1 MKYYNNFFVQLKIN
15 ITTPISRTSTF
26 SCYMIMISCVII
38 SCTKQ
43 FVTYSAFITS
53 LRYSFMFYIHEQI
66 FVKMVF
72 YHLFAIFIFFK
83 NCTNKFMDYIFSS
96 VKNNCLADFISKPA
110 RNMCVIFFSIWST
123 VASCEVLLLL
133 LLLLILC
140 ETNSKSA

>member
-15 ITTPISRTSTF
+15 ITTPISRTSIF

-53 LRYSFMFYIHEQI
+53 LRYSFMFYIHEKI

-83 NCTNKFMDYIFSS
+83 NYTNKFMDYIFSS
-96 VKNNCLADFISKPA
+96 VKNNCLADFISKTA

-123 VASCEVLLLL
+123 IASYEVLLLL

-140 ETNSKSA
+140 KTNSKSA

>member
-15 ITTPISRTSTF
+15 ITALISRTSILF
-26 SCYMIMISCVII
+26 CYVIMISCIII

-72 YHLFAIFIFFK
+72 YHFFAIFIFSK
-83 NCTNKFMDYIFSS
+83 NCTNKFMDYIFSC
-96 VKNNCLADFISKPA
+96 VKDNCLAEFISKTA
-110 RNMCVIFFSIWST
+110 RNMCVIFFWYMKYYCFIWST
-123 VASCEVLLLL
+123 ITS
-133 LLLLILC
+133 II
-140 ETNSKSA
+140 TINSL